1 MGSLLDRRNFIRGAG
16 VAATA
21 TIAST
26 PTMASDDV
34 TRWRMQ
40 CYIPKSITES
50 YNIIQ
55 SATDSIA
62 QSTGGKFVCQLFQAN
77 EIVPVPGIL
86 NAVGSG
92 SIESANTAS
101 LFYLGMNKAFA
112 FATGIPFG
120 MNARIQYAW
129 LQLGGGNEI
138 LQKALYDQY
147 NLVQVPAG
155 TTGAQMGGWF
165 NKEIKTVDDLKGLKM
180 RIAGLGGEVLSRMG
194 VIPQMIP
201 PSDIYTSLEKGT
213 MDAAE
218 FAIPIGDEKTNL
230 QRVAKYY
237 YTLGFWDYTNQLSCF
252 FNADAWKKLPE
263 GHRQAMLSA
272 AARMQA
278 FGLAY
283 ADAENMPA
291 LQRIIGAGVQVRA
304 MPPEIMRKG
313 YEVTMDFYAE
323 ECARNPTFKTIYDHY
338 MAFRDSA
345 YRWYSL
351 NETPMDIFVSNAI
364 TRARK

>member
-1 MGSLLDRRNFIRGAG
+1 MDRRKFISSVGVG
-16 VAATA
+16 VAASA
-21 TIAST
+21 TVAATS
-26 PTMASDDV
+26 AKANDDV

-55 SATDSIA
+55 SAADSIA
-62 QSTGGKFVCQLFQAN
+62 LTTGGKFVCQLFQAN

-86 NAVGSG
+86 NAVGNG
-92 SIESANTAS
+92 SIECANTAS

-120 MNARIQYAW
+120 MNARVQYAW
-129 LQLGGGNEI
+129 LHSGGGNEF
-138 LQKALYDQY
+138 LQNALYDQY
-147 NLVQVPAG
+147 NLIQIPAG

-165 NKEIKTVDDLKGLKM
+165 NKEIKGLDDLKGLKM

-194 VIPQMIP
+194 VNPQMIP
-201 PSDIYTSLEKGT
+201 PSDIYTSIEKGT
-213 MDAAE
+213 IDAVE
-218 FAIPIGDEKTNL
+218 FAIPVGDEKTNL

-237 YTLGFWDYTNQLSCF
+237 YTLGFWDYTNQLSIF
-252 FNADAWKKLPE
+252 VNGDAWKKIPE
-263 GHRQAMLSA
+263 GHRQAMHSA

-278 FGLAY
+278 YGMAY

-291 LQRIIGAGVQVRA
+291 LQRIIAAGVQVRT
-304 MPPEIMRKG
+304 MPQDIMRRG
-313 YEVTMDFYAE
+313 YDVTMEFYAE
-323 ECARNPTFKTIYDHY
+323 ECARNPTFKKIYDHY
-338 MAFRDSA
+338 MAFRDRA

-364 TRARK
+364 SRARK

>member
-1 MGSLLDRRNFIRGAG
+1 MDRRNFMSGVGLAGAAAAATTLGASRGA
-16 VAATA
+16 A
-21 TIAST
+21 
-26 PTMASDDV
+26 DDGV

-50 YNIIQ
+50 YALIQ
-55 SATDSIA
+55 NAVDSVG
-62 QSTGGKFVCQLFQAN
+62 QTTGGKFNVQLFQAN

-86 NAVGSG
+86 NAVGNG

-101 LFYLGMNKAFA
+101 LFYIGMNKAFA

-120 MNARIQYAW
+120 MNARLQFAW
-129 LQLGGGNEI
+129 LHDGGGNEL
-138 LQKALYDQY
+138 LQKELYDQY

-165 NKEIKTVDDLKGLKM
+165 NREIKSLQDLTGLKM
-180 RIAGLGGEVLSRMG
+180 RVAGLGGEVLSRMG
-194 VIPQMIP
+194 VSPQMIP
-201 PSDIYTSLEKGT
+201 PSDIYTSMEKGT
-213 MDAAE
+213 IDAAE
-218 FAIPIGDEKTNL
+218 FAIPVGDEKTNL

-263 GHRQAMLSA
+263 GHRQALLSA
-272 AARMQA
+272 SARMQLY
-278 FGLAY
+278 GLSY
-283 ADAENMPA
+283 ADAKNMAA
-291 LQRIIGAGVQVRA
+291 LQRIIASGVQVRT
-304 MPPEIMRKG
+304 MPADIMRRA

-323 ECARNPTFKTIYDHY
+323 ECARNPVFKKIYDHY
-338 MAFRDSA
+338 MDFRDTN

-364 TRARK
+364 SRARK